1 LLSAAERL
9 VAEVGSNT
17 DQPTQAKR
25 RGSSEFDLFGEANR
39 VSTLAVLDYLGIA
52 HEETPRGVMATCP
65 GPCGEDGALVCKDG
79 GLKCLHDRCAHAG
92 PAKNKGFRTNVD
104 LVLAVRGWA
113 NDRAADA
120 AREVCKRFGID
131 VLERVGQRNSFAAP
145 MLPGERELDEDVG
158 PPPEWMDEDSE
169 PSRERTER
177 PRKVVAWTTTAERL
191 RSARKLGPRHPT
203 GLPQLD
209 VMLRGGIQ
217 VEKTMVVGGAPGAGK
232 TSVARQIADHWCRRG
247 VAVGWLAI
255 DEEPAGIDARRL
267 QSIGV
272 PRALA
277 EEPDE
282 ATIRLADAELSELPF
297 HVFDELMVED
307 VFEAMAE
314 RYPNQPRAVV
324 LDSLQTVAT
333 RQSAGIDSRRER
345 IDDVVATA
353 KRCSRAAQTAAIVLF
368 TSELARGAYRSKQ
381 SSEQIEDLAAF
392 KESGGIEYGGHV
404 LLVMRTS
411 KGDASLVEVNVP
423 KNRVGSKGEFALR
436 LDFETATFATE
447 DLPQGEADPATDKRR
462 EKAGNRAAVERDAAE
477 LVLLVSKHPAG
488 LGSRGIRD
496 ALRVEGFKWGPERLA
511 AAMLCAQ
518 RAEGIAGNRLM
529 DRGNGK
535 SGAARVWCAEPA
547 QDDSRGSN
555 E

>member
-1 LLSAAERL
+1 MSLAAEL
-9 VAEVGSNT
+9 AELAAVERPPSNARPRAST
-17 DQPTQAKR
+17 D
-25 RGSSEFDLFGEANR
+25 GLFTRANA
-39 VSTLAVLDYLGIA
+39 VSTIAILDRLGVPYD
-52 HEETPRGVMATCP
+52 ETPRGIMATCP
-65 GPCGEDGALVCKDG
+65 GCGEAGALVAKNG
-79 GLKCLHDRCAHAG
+79 GLCCRHDRCAHAG
-92 PAKNKGFRTNVD
+92 PNQFKGFRSPVD
-104 LVLAVRGWA
+104 VVAEA
-113 NDRAADA
+113 KKITPTEA
-120 AREVCKRFGID
+120 ARLICEWFGID
-131 VLERVGQRNSFAAP
+131 
-145 MLPGERELDEDVG
+145 LPKKVRAENDDWDDDFVPE
-158 PPPEWMDEDSE
+158 PPPDWMDEGE
-169 PSRERTER
+169 PARKSTER
-177 PRKVVAWTTTAERL
+177 PRKAIAWTTTAERL

-203 GLPQLD
+203 GLQQLD

-217 VEKTMVVGGAPGAGK
+217 VEKTIVVGGAPGAGK
-232 TSVARQIADHWCRRG
+232 TSVARQIADHWCRHG

-282 ATIRLADAELSELPF
+282 ATIQLAEAELSGLPF
-297 HVFDELMVED
+297 HVFDELTVED

-314 RYPNQPRAVV
+314 RYPDQPRAVV
-324 LDSLQTVAT
+324 LDSLQTVST
-333 RQSAGIDSRRER
+333 RQSTSIESRRER

-381 SSEQIEDLAAF
+381 SAEQIEDLAAF

-411 KGDASLVEVNVP
+411 KGDASLVEANVP

-436 LDFETATFATE
+436 LDFETATFTAE
-447 DLPQGEADPATDKRR
+447 NLPQGEADPVADKRR
-462 EKAGNRAAVERDAAE
+462 EKARNQAAVERDAAE
-477 LVLLVSKHPAG
+477 LVLLVSRHSAG
-488 LGSRGIRD
+488 LGSRDIRD

-518 RAEGIAGNRLM
+518 RPEGIAGNRLI
-529 DRGNGK
+529 DRGSGK

-547 QDDSRGSN
+547 QDDLGGFR
-555 E
+555 